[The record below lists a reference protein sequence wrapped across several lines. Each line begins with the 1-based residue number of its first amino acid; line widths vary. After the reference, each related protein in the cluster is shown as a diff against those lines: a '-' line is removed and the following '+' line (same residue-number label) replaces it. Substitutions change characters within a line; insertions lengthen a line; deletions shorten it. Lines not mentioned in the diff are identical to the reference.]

1 MTLVLQ
7 KIIAQLGLIL
17 YNNIRGNVIQSTSN
31 QMKIIQQKTNKK
43 RVEDTGGDYNN
54 KNEIKDKVLIIL
66 NIDKNQIQHKTEQ

>member
-7 KIIAQLGLIL
+7 KIIAQLGFIL
-17 YNNIRGNVIQSTSN
+17 YNIRGNAIQSTSN